1 MFCIIPSFT
10 IYLCFLSKKEVTHD
24 ESELRKHQCF
34 YHSYCCFWRIFL
46 SFWRDC
52 YSINLVANTK
62 KQKCFLDQ
70 QGREAV
76 NFNIS
81 YSLYM
86 FIASMIVGPFF
97 IRSVFFNRNLSD
109 SYWNFDWLDFDF
121 SLGGVF
127 GLVGLTSLVGF
138 IGLTKLILAILA
150 ALKANKGE
158 NYTYPLTIKFIK

>member
-1 MFCIIPSFT
+1 MMNHNSENTNAFIIHIAAFGEFFFPFGG
-10 IYLCFLSKKEVTHD
+10 IVTPLILWQTLKNR
-24 ESELRKHQCF
+24 S
-34 YHSYCCFWRIFL
+34 
-46 SFWRDC
+46 
-52 YSINLVANTK
+52 A
-62 KQKCFLDQ
+62 FLDQ

-97 IRSVFFNRNLSD
+97 IRSVFFNHNLGN

-121 SLGGVF
+121 SLGGIF

-138 IGLTKLILAILA
+138 IGFTKLILAILA

>member
-1 MFCIIPSFT
+1 MMNQNSENPNAFIIHIAAFGEFFFPFGGIITPLILWQTLKNRS
-10 IYLCFLSKKEVTHD
+10 
-24 ESELRKHQCF
+24 
-34 YHSYCCFWRIFL
+34 
-46 SFWRDC
+46 
-52 YSINLVANTK
+52 A
-62 KQKCFLDQ
+62 FLDQ

-97 IRSVFFNRNLSD
+97 IRSAFFNRNLGN

-121 SLGGVF
+121 NLGGIF

-138 IGLTKLILAILA
+138 IGLIKLVLAILA

-158 NYTYPLTIKFIK
+158 SYTYPLTIKFIK

>member
-1 MFCIIPSFT
+1 MMNQNSENTNAFIIHIAAFGEFFFPFGGIITPLILWQTLKNRST
-10 IYLCFLSKKEVTHD
+10 
-24 ESELRKHQCF
+24 
-34 YHSYCCFWRIFL
+34 
-46 SFWRDC
+46 
-52 YSINLVANTK
+52 
-62 KQKCFLDQ
+62 FLDQ

-86 FIASMIVGPFF
+86 FIASMIVVPFF
-97 IRSVFFNRNLSD
+97 IRSAFFNRNLGN

-121 SLGGVF
+121 NLGGIF

-138 IGLTKLILAILA
+138 IGLIKLVLAILA
-150 ALKANKGE
+150 ALKTNKGE

>member
-1 MFCIIPSFT
+1 MMNQNSENTNAFIIHIAAFGEFFFPFGG
-10 IYLCFLSKKEVTHD
+10 IVTPLILWQTLKNR
-24 ESELRKHQCF
+24 S
-34 YHSYCCFWRIFL
+34 
-46 SFWRDC
+46 
-52 YSINLVANTK
+52 A
-62 KQKCFLDQ
+62 FLDQ

-86 FIASMIVGPFF
+86 FIARMIVGPFF

>member
-1 MFCIIPSFT
+1 MMNQNSENTNAFIIHIAAFGEFFFPFGGV
-10 IYLCFLSKKEVTHD
+10 VTPLILWQTLKNR
-24 ESELRKHQCF
+24 S
-34 YHSYCCFWRIFL
+34 
-46 SFWRDC
+46 
-52 YSINLVANTK
+52 A
-62 KQKCFLDQ
+62 FLDQ

-86 FIASMIVGPFF
+86 FIASMIVAPFF
-97 IRSVFFNRNLSD
+97 IRSIFFNRNLGN

-121 SLGGVF
+121 SLGGIF

-150 ALKANKGE
+150 AIKANKGE